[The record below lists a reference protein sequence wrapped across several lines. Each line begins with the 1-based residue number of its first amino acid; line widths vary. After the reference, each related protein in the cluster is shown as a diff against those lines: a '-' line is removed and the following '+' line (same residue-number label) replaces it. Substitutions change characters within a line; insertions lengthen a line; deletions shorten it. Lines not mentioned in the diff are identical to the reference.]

1 MLGFRKKPSEIAEL
15 KELITHQ
22 NKQMGVLL
30 ESIASYHMNT
40 YEKDYPYRT
49 RESMVNECIRKYSGT
64 ANKGNMIFQRLV
76 NLRVAFSV
84 PNRLFLIG
92 DDTTDYPESAIE
104 NAKDY
109 LNAFMAFNNL
119 DSSLPRDLSKEAE
132 LEGQVAVRLVWDNEA
147 KLPRLRYYP
156 QSSTGYVVK
165 PSKDKYSVKPPLKL
179 DFTYNQDTVSLTDD
193 KFSYISFNDK
203 LGIWIG
209 YPTCGPILR
218 EIEHLEKDMLDW
230 RKLNHLF
237 AHPTPHF
244 KCETQEEADTIN
256 EMITGLGWKV
266 GTAIATSSDFSLKG
280 PTGAEANLLML
291 SITTHA
297 KLISAHTGIGIHF
310 LGFANVMS
318 NRATAESMG
327 EPTEVVLH
335 AEISGWKAFYKD
347 LFQKAI
353 TMRNAR
359 LNRQLPVDAVIP
371 KIIPITDRQWKTI
384 KDIFMPAA
392 EKKLISHEFF
402 LSQLPDVDTE
412 AEMERIKDEEKEKP
426 KEKVP
431 ANDIGD
437 GNNEEGDEEGE

>member
-1 MLGFRKKPSEIAEL
+1 MFEFLKKRTNEIVAL
-15 KELITHQ
+15 KEMITTQ
-22 NKQMGVLL
+22 STQMGVLL
-30 ESIASYHMNT
+30 ESIESYHISSH
-40 YEKDYPYRT
+40 EEDYPYRT
-49 RESMVNECIRKYSGT
+49 KATMVSECNRKYSGT
-64 ANKGNMIFQRLV
+64 AEKGNLILQRLI

-84 PNRLFLIG
+84 PNRLFLIA
-92 DDTTDYPESAIE
+92 DDVIEYPESAVKK
-104 NAKDY
+104 AKDF

-119 DSSLPRDLSKEAE
+119 DSILPRDLSKEAE
-132 LEGQVAVRLVWDNEA
+132 LEGQVAVRLVWDTKE
-147 KLPRLRYYP
+147 KLPRIRYYP
-156 QSSTGYVVK
+156 QSITGYVVE
-165 PSKDKYSVKPPLKL
+165 PARDIYSVKPPLTLK
-179 DFTYNQDTVSLTDD
+179 FTYNQDTVSLTDD
-193 KFSYISFNDK
+193 KFSFIAFNDK
-203 LGIWIG
+203 LGAFEG
-209 YPTCGPILR
+209 FPTCGPILR
-218 EIEHLEKDMLDW
+218 EVEYLEKDMLDW
-230 RKLNHLF
+230 RRLNHLF

-244 KCETQEEADTIN
+244 KCETQEEADAVS
-256 EMITGLGWKV
+256 EMISGLGWKV
-266 GTAIATSSDFSLKG
+266 GTAIATNSEFNLKG

-353 TMRNAR
+353 VMRNLR
-359 LNRQLPVDAVIP
+359 LNGQIPIDAIVP

-384 KDIFMPAA
+384 KDVFLPA
-392 EKKLISHEFF
+392 KKEGLISHEFF

-412 AEMERIKDEEKEKP
+412 AEMDRIKDEEKEKE

-431 ANDIGD
+431 SGDIESD
-437 GNNEEGDEEGE
+437 EEGDEEDE

>member
-1 MLGFRKKPSEIAEL
+1 MFDFIRRPNEIAKL
-15 KELITHQ
+15 KELVTHQ
-22 NKQMGVLL
+22 SKQMGILL
-30 ESIASYHMNT
+30 ESIESYHIHEHQT
-40 YEKDYPYRT
+40 DYPYRT
-49 RESMVNECIRKYSGT
+49 RESMVNECIKKYSGT
-64 ANKGNMIFQRLV
+64 AEKGNLMLQRLI

-84 PNRLFLIG
+84 PNRLFLIA
-92 DDTTDYPESAIE
+92 DDITSYPESAID
-104 NAKDY
+104 NAKDF
-109 LNAFMAFNNL
+109 LNAFMSFNNL

-132 LEGQVAVRLVWDNEA
+132 LEGQVAVRLVWNAAA
-147 KLPRLRYYP
+147 KLPGLRYYP
-156 QSSTGYVVK
+156 QSTTGYTVE
-165 PSKDKYSVKPPLKL
+165 PLKDEYSVKPPLKL
-179 DFTYNQDTVSLTDD
+179 SFTYNMENVDLSDD
-193 KFSYISFNDK
+193 KFSFITFNDK
-203 LGIWIG
+203 LGVWLG

-218 EIEHLEKDMLDW
+218 TVEHLEKDMLDW

-256 EMITGLGWKV
+256 DMISGLGWKV
-266 GTAIATSSDFSLKG
+266 GTAIATNSEFSLKG

-335 AEISGWKAFYKD
+335 AEISGWKAFYRD

-353 TMRNAR
+353 AMRNAR
-359 LNRQLPVDAVIP
+359 LNRQIPVDAIVP

-384 KDIFMPAA
+384 KDIFLPA
-392 EKKLISHEFF
+392 KKEGLISHEFF

-412 AEMERIKDEEKEKP
+412 AEMERIKDEEK
-426 KEKVP
+426 
-431 ANDIGD
+431 
-437 GNNEEGDEEGE
+437 DEEKKLPAEENSEEDDGSEGSEE